1 MGDRGGTALACLP
14 THRTDPRSIRAI
26 EEARMTRH
34 VVPAAIGALALFGGV
49 AHAQEPSRFRNA
61 ISFTVGVAS
70 GSGGG
75 RDFRHGFDGG
85 DGLVG
90 GSTGGVL
97 GGTLLRDLSDRVAF
111 EASGAYLDRG
121 ASHGASAMGQIL
133 FTLFAGGKTVPY
145 LSAGGGIHH
154 TSADFVTVPER
165 IPPDVPRGARG
176 YDDDGRPRPGVPAP
190 VAARRSST
198 DPALSLGGGLRL
210 DLGPRFYARP
220 DARLMMVM
228 GDGRNE
234 TFGVF
239 TMNVGWRF

>member
-1 MGDRGGTALACLP
+1 
-14 THRTDPRSIRAI
+14 
-26 EEARMTRH
+26 MTRH
-34 VVPAAIGALALFGGV
+34 RVLATIGVLAVFGGV
-49 AHAQEPSRFRNA
+49 AHAQEPSPFRNA
-61 ISFTVGVAS
+61 ISFTVGLAS

-75 RDFRHGFDGG
+75 RDFRRGFDGR
-85 DGLVG
+85 DGLAG

-111 EASGAYLDRG
+111 EASGAYFDRG
-121 ASHGASAMGQIL
+121 PSHGASAMGQLL
-133 FTLFAGGKTVPY
+133 FTLFDHGKTVPY
-145 LSAGGGIHH
+145 LSAGGGVYH
-154 TSADFVTVPER
+154 TSADFVAGPER
-165 IPPDVPRGARG
+165 LRPDVPHGARG
-176 YDDDGRPRPGVPAP
+176 HDHDGQARAGAP
-190 VAARRSST
+190 TPIFTRARST

-228 GDGRNE
+228 GDGRNQ

>member
-1 MGDRGGTALACLP
+1 LLAC
-14 THRTDPRSIRAI
+14 RRIGRIPRSIRAI
-26 EEARMTRH
+26 EEACMTRH
-34 VVPAAIGALALFGGV
+34 RVLATIGALAVFGGV
-49 AHAQEPSRFRNA
+49 AHAQEPSRFHNA
-61 ISFTVGVAS
+61 ISFTVGLAT
-70 GSGGG
+70 GSEGDGH
-75 RDFRHGFDGG
+75 DFRGGFDGRG
-85 DGLVG
+85 FEG

-121 ASHGASAMGQIL
+121 ASHGASAMGQLL
-133 FTLFAGGKTVPY
+133 FTLFDHGKTVPY
-145 LSAGGGIHH
+145 LSAGGGIYH
-154 TSADFVTVPER
+154 TSEDLVTVPDR
-165 IPPDVPRGARG
+165 IRPDAPRGARG
-176 YDDDGRPRPGVPAP
+176 YDDDGRARPGAPRPTVTRTG
-190 VAARRSST
+190 ST

-228 GDGRNE
+228 SDGGNQ

>member
-1 MGDRGGTALACLP
+1 MTLHHVLVALGVAAGLAGPALA
-14 THRTDPRSIRAI
+14 
-26 EEARMTRH
+26 E
-34 VVPAAIGALALFGGV
+34 
-49 AHAQEPSRFRNA
+49 EPSRFRNA
-61 ISFTVGVAS
+61 VSFTVGLAS

-75 RDFRHGFDGG
+75 RDFRRGFDGR
-85 DGLVG
+85 DGRVG
-90 GSTGGVL
+90 GSAGGVL

-133 FTLFAGGKTVPY
+133 FTLFDGGKTVPY
-145 LSAGGGIHH
+145 LSAGGGIYH

-165 IPPDVPRGARG
+165 IRPDVPRGARG
-176 YDDDGRPRPGVPAP
+176 YDDGGRPRAGAP
-190 VAARRSST
+190 MPTLTRTRST

-228 GDGRNE
+228 GDGRNQ